1 MLAGFKMSS
10 LPCKCVIYR
19 PEHNAKEGL
28 HDQIIILSYDLKNLE
43 LPFVR
48 YRG

>member
-10 LPCKCVIYR
+10 LVRKCVIYR

-28 HDQIIILSYDLKNLE
+28 HGKIIILSYDL
-43 LPFVR
+43 
-48 YRG
+48 